1 MDFRHPDL
9 GCTNIGPRHAPVGS
23 AAVILGVAEADAAAL
38 EPAPV
43 ELIISAASHRRGST
57 PDRPVTESAGTE
69 VSGTMASVT
78 ARLTALL
85 AALSILGG
93 LAGVTAP
100 SGRADIPGVITIS
113 GLDRTYLVH
122 VPPGPPA
129 GLVINL
135 HGAGQNGAQQ
145 AGITGYNGV
154 ADGFGFVVA
163 YPDGIDAS
171 WADGRGA
178 SIPDRT
184 GVDDVGFLA
193 ALVDRLSRDYA
204 VPPGRVFV
212 TGMSAGGFMATRFA
226 CDRADLVSAVA
237 PVAGTLGSGVPC
249 NPSRP
254 VSLMQIHG
262 TADPV
267 VPFGGGP
274 MVGRGGA
281 SDIVSAPALVER
293 WRGIDG
299 CPGPLIADA
308 SSGAAQFLTAGGCA
322 GNTAVVLVRLDG
334 AGHTW
339 PAGRFALPAN
349 IVGSTSDAV
358 DASQATAQFFAAH

>member
-1 MDFRHPDL
+1 
-9 GCTNIGPRHAPVGS
+9 
-23 AAVILGVAEADAAAL
+23 
-38 EPAPV
+38 
-43 ELIISAASHRRGST
+43 
-57 PDRPVTESAGTE
+57 
-69 VSGTMASVT
+69 MAT
-78 ARLTALL
+78 LL
-85 AALSILGG
+85 AALLLLGG
-93 LAGVTAP
+93 FANAP
-100 SGRADIPGVITIS
+100 SSRADIPGVINVG
-113 GLDRTYLVH
+113 GLDRNYLVH

-135 HGAGQNGAQQ
+135 HGAGQNGPQQ

-154 ADGFGFVVA
+154 ADGYGFVVA

-193 ALVDRLSRDYA
+193 ALIGKLSADYGI
-204 VPPGRVFV
+204 PPGRVFA
-212 TGMSAGGFMATRFA
+212 TGMSAGAFMATRLA
-226 CDRADLVSAVA
+226 CDRADLVSAIA

-254 VSLMQIHG
+254 VSVMQIHG

-281 SDIVSAPALVER
+281 SDIVSAPAMVER

-299 CPGPLIADA
+299 CPGPLIGNA

-334 AGHTW
+334 GGHTW
-339 PAGRFALPAN
+339 PAGRFSLPEN
-349 IVGSTSDAV
+349 IVGPTSYAV
-358 DASQATAQFFAAH
+358 DGSQATAQFFAAH